1 MYESGKLKKEDTDG
15 LELTWGNVAAVRTLL
30 ERITK
35 REGAFANMLAEGT
48 KHASD
53 TLGPEGQLRG
63 IYTMKGHSPRGHD
76 HRANWREMFDNATS
90 DIGIYEAGYT
100 GPADPD
106 TFALKNIFSPEE
118 VSTSVALTKGRRQFE
133 DCMGTCCFCTRVPI
147 KMVLECFNA
156 ATGWD
161 FAPKEAVDVGFR
173 AANVF
178 RAFNVRAGIG
188 PEKDRP
194 SIRWSSAP
202 VDGPA
207 KGITIAPHWDAML
220 DNYYKQMGW
229 DTKTGIPTADTLNK
243 LGLQNVAKDLYK

>member
-1 MYESGKLKKEDTDG
+1 
-15 LELTWGNVAAVRTLL
+15 
-30 ERITK
+30 
-35 REGAFANMLAEGT
+35 
-48 KHASD
+48 
-53 TLGPEGQLRG
+53 
-63 IYTMKGHSPRGHD
+63 
-76 HRANWREMFDNATS
+76 MFDNATS
-90 DIGIYEAGYT
+90 DIGIYEAGYA
-100 GPADPD
+100 GPPDPD
-106 TFALKNIFSPEE
+106 TYMLKNIFSPEE

-133 DCMGTCCFCTRVPI
+133 DCTGTCCFCTRVPI

-161 FAPKEAVDVGFR
+161 FTPKEAADVGFR

-178 RAFNVRAGIG
+178 RAFNVRVGIG

-194 SIRWSSAP
+194 STRWSSAP

-207 KGITIAPHWDAML
+207 KGITINPHWDAML

-229 DTKTGIPTADTLNK
+229 DTKTGVPTADTLNK